1 LEGKVSK
8 IKIEELQ
15 QSLISAKVPKD
26 LYNLNGGLPNEAF
39 CLNKEG
45 DIWEVYYSERGVKSQ
60 VKLFQNEDEACNYLY
75 STILE
80 VLGI

>member
-1 LEGKVSK
+1 MKK
-8 IKIEELQ
+8 EELQ
-15 QSLISAKVPKD
+15 QSLINANVPKD

-45 DIWEVYYSERGVKSQ
+45 EIWEVYYSERGVKSQ
-60 VKLFQNEDEACNYLY
+60 LKQFHSEDEACNYFY
-75 STILE
+75 QTILE